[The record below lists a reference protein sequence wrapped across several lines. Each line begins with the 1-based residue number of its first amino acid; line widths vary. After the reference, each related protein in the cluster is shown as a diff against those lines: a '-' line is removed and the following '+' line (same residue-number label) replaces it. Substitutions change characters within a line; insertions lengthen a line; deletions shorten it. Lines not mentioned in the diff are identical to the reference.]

1 MNTQRFPYFLCAVL
15 TVGASWA
22 QQLPQLSQYT
32 SHDYLYCPAVAGSRP
47 WFEMRSAHR
56 NQWVGIQDA
65 PRTFM
70 LSATTPM
77 GSNMG
82 IGGFL
87 YTDHVG
93 PTRRTGAQV
102 SYAYHLRLTD
112 KIRLGMGLSLGL
124 QQFLIDGSKITFHD
138 NYDPVMDDQLRG
150 NTVPDASF
158 SLYLHHERWWLG
170 AMAPQLLESKLWF
183 YDDAD
188 ETLSTL
194 ARHYYA
200 MGGYR
205 LPLGDDFRLEPS
217 FLVKYVSP
225 VPAKIDLTATLRY
238 KEQIWLGATYRTNDA
253 ISVMLGY
260 WMKKTFQFGY
270 SYDITTTNLNRYSN
284 GTHEVML
291 AITLGKKPPEKAPE
305 ALAPVPAATPVT
317 P

>member
-1 MNTQRFPYFLCAVL
+1 MNKQRFPLLFCAAL
-15 TVGASWA
+15 LSAASWA
-22 QQLPQLSQYT
+22 QQLPQLSQYV

-70 LSATTPM
+70 LSATTPVS
-77 GSNMG
+77 GNMG

-93 PTRRTGAQV
+93 PTRRTGAQL
-102 SYAYHLRLTD
+102 SYAYHLRITD
-112 KIRLGMGLSLGL
+112 GVRLGMGLSIGL

-138 NYDPVMDDQLRG
+138 NYDPIMDTQLRG
-150 NTVPDASF
+150 STMPDASF
-158 SLYLHHERWWLG
+158 SLYAYHERWWAG
-170 AMAPQLLESKLWF
+170 FTVPQLLESKIWF

-188 ETLSTL
+188 QTLSTL
-194 ARHYYA
+194 ARHYYL

-205 LPLGDDFRLEPS
+205 LPLGDDLRLEPS
-217 FLVKYVSP
+217 VLVKYVDP

-238 KEQIWLGATYRTNDA
+238 KDQLWLGATYRTNDA
-253 ISVMLGY
+253 VSVMIGY
-260 WMKKTFQFGY
+260 WLKKTFQFGY
-270 SYDITTTNLNRYSN
+270 SYDITTTNLNRYSS

-291 AITLGKKPPEKAPE
+291 GITFGKQPSAKAPE
-305 ALAPVPAATPVT
+305 PAVAPAASPTTP
-317 P
+317 

>member
-1 MNTQRFPYFLCAVL
+1 MTMRRTSILLSAALL
-15 TVGASWA
+15 THGSWA

-56 NQWVGIQDA
+56 SQWVGIQDA

-70 LSATTPM
+70 LSLTTPVGDKM
-77 GSNMG
+77 GV
-82 IGGFL
+82 GGYL

-112 KIRLGMGLSLGL
+112 DIKLGMGLSLGV

-138 NYDPVMDDQLRG
+138 GNDPVMDDQLRG
-150 NTVPDASF
+150 SLVPDATF
-158 SLYLHHERWWLG
+158 GLYLYHPSWWIG
-170 AMAPQLLESKLWF
+170 ATAPQLLKSRIWF

-188 ETLSTL
+188 ATLSTL
-194 ARHYYA
+194 AGHYYV

-205 LPLGDDFRLEPS
+205 LPLNDDLRLEPS
-217 FLVKYVSP
+217 FLLKYVSP
-225 VPAKIDLTATLRY
+225 VPAKVDLTATLRY
-238 KEQIWLGATYRTNDA
+238 KEQVWLGITYRTGDA
-253 ISVMLGY
+253 MSFMVGY
-260 WMKKTFQFGY
+260 WLKKTFQFGY
-270 SYDITTTNLNRYSN
+270 SYDVITTNLSRYSS

-291 AITLGKKPPEKAPE
+291 AITFGKTQTSRTTGAEPSAPS
-305 ALAPVPAATPVT
+305 TP
-317 P
+317 

>member
-1 MNTQRFPYFLCAVL
+1 MNTQRHPLLFCAALVAG
-15 TVGASWA
+15 TSWA
-22 QQLPQLSQYT
+22 QQLPQLSQYN

-70 LSATTPM
+70 LSATTPLS
-77 GSNMG
+77 SNMG
-82 IGGFL
+82 IGGYL

-93 PTRRTGAQV
+93 PTRRTGAQA
-102 SYAYHLRLTD
+102 SYAYHLRITD
-112 KIRLGMGLSLGL
+112 RIRLGLGLSVGI

-138 NYDPVMDDQLRG
+138 NYDSVMDDQLRG
-150 NTVPDASF
+150 STVPDASF
-158 SLYLHHERWWLG
+158 SLYLYDERWWFG
-170 AMAPQLLESKLWF
+170 ATAPQLLESRIWF

-194 ARHYYA
+194 SRHYYA

-205 LPLGDDFRLEPS
+205 LPLGDDLRLEPS
-217 FLVKYVSP
+217 FLVKYVDP

-253 ISVMLGY
+253 ISLMLGY

-291 AITLGKKPPEKAPE
+291 AITFGKKAPAKAPDP
-305 ALAPVPAATPVT
+305 APAPAAAPATP
-317 P
+317 